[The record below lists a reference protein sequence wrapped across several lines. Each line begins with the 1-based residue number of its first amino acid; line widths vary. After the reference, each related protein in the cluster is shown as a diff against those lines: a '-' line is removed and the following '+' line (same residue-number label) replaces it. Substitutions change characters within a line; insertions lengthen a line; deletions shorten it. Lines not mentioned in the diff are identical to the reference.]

1 MSWHLQGGEIVQTI
15 IKALRDIIGISS
27 DTFYHAF
34 QSGSGSY
41 NNYTWD
47 YGAMLEYAVAG
58 MIVLVVISSVFKMLR
73 GFFNA

>member
-1 MSWHLQGGEIVQTI
+1 MQTI
-15 IKALRDIIGISS
+15 IQALRDIIGINS

-34 QSGSGSY
+34 ANSSGSY
-41 NNYTWD
+41 NSYSWD